1 MEEKIMKQYKVDI
14 SIVIPCY
21 NEEERIISSIST
33 VVSFMNS
40 FNPSFEIII
49 VDDGSK
55 DSSVT
60 LLKNYISTRDNIYLI
75 ENPHKGKGFAVR
87 TGVLMSE
94 GKYVLMSDA
103 DLATP
108 IDEIKR
114 LLVWV
119 ENNNY
124 DIAMASRE
132 GLGASRSDEPFIRHL
147 MGRVFNF
154 LIKILVG
161 LFYND
166 TQCGF
171 KLIKGDAARDI
182 FNRMILFG
190 DDARIVKYPKVTAFD
205 VEVLVI
211 AKNDGLKVKEVPVA
225 WSYIPTK
232 RVSAIRDSVLMLMEI
247 LKIRIN
253 DLFGRY
259 KKR

>member
-1 MEEKIMKQYKVDI
+1 MKKHKVDI

-21 NEEERIISSIST
+21 NEEERIISSLNT

-40 FNPSFEIII
+40 FNPSYEIVI
-49 VDDGSK
+49 VDDGSR
-55 DSSVT
+55 DSSIT
-60 LLKNYISTRDNIYLI
+60 LIKNYIATRDNIYLV

-87 TGVLMSE
+87 TGVLMTE
-94 GKYVLMSDA
+94 GKYILMSDA

-132 GLGASRSDEPFIRHL
+132 GLGATRSDEPILRHI
-147 MGRVFNF
+147 MGRVFNL
-154 LIKILVG
+154 LIKIIVG
-161 LFYND
+161 LYYKD

-171 KLIKGDAARDI
+171 KLLKGDEARDI
-182 FNRMILFG
+182 FNRLILFG
-190 DDARIVKYPKVTAFD
+190 DSASIVKYPKVTAFD

-211 AKNDGLKVKEVPVA
+211 AKNDGLKVKEIPVA
-225 WSYIPTK
+225 WTYIPTK
-232 RVSAIRDSVLMLMEI
+232 RVSAIRDSLLMLNEI

>member
-1 MEEKIMKQYKVDI
+1 MKKHKVDI

-21 NEEERIISSIST
+21 NEEQRIISSIAT
-33 VVSFMNS
+33 IVSFMNS
-40 FNPSFEIII
+40 FNPSYEIVV

-55 DSSVT
+55 DSSVA
-60 LLKNYISTRDNIYLI
+60 LIKNYISTRDNIYLI

-87 TGVLMSE
+87 TGVLMTE

-124 DIAMASRE
+124 DIAIASRE
-132 GLGASRSDEPFIRHL
+132 GLGATRSDEPFIRHL
-147 MGRVFNF
+147 MGRVFNL
-154 LIKILVG
+154 LIKIIVG
-161 LFYND
+161 LYYND

-171 KLIKGDAARDI
+171 KLFKGDEVRDI
-182 FNRMILFG
+182 FDRLILFG
-190 DDARIVKYPKVTAFD
+190 ESAKIVKYPKVTAFD

-225 WSYIPTK
+225 WTYVPTK
-232 RVSAIRDSVLMLMEI
+232 RVSAIRDSLLMLNEI
-247 LKIRIN
+247 LKIRVN
-253 DLFGRY
+253 DLLGRY
-259 KKR
+259 KKL

>member
-1 MEEKIMKQYKVDI
+1 MKKHKVDI

-21 NEEERIISSIST
+21 NEEERILSSLATI
-33 VVSFMNS
+33 VSFMNS
-40 FNPSFEIII
+40 FNPSYEIVV

-55 DSSVT
+55 DSSVS
-60 LLKNYISTRDNIYLI
+60 LIKNYISTRDNIYLV

-87 TGVLMSE
+87 TGTLMTE
-94 GKYVLMSDA
+94 GKYILMTDA

-124 DIAMASRE
+124 DIAIASRE

-154 LIKILVG
+154 LIKLIVG

-171 KLIKGDAARDI
+171 KLFKGDEARDI
-182 FNRMILFG
+182 FSRLVLFG

-205 VEVLVI
+205 VEDLVI
-211 AKNDGLKVKEVPVA
+211 AKNDGLKVKEVPVS
-225 WSYIPTK
+225 WTYVPTK
-232 RVSAIRDSVLMLMEI
+232 RVSAIRDSLIMLNEI
-247 LKIRIN
+247 FKIRKN

>member
-1 MEEKIMKQYKVDI
+1 MKKHKVDL

-21 NEEERIISSIST
+21 NEEDRIISSIASI
-33 VVSFMNS
+33 VSFMNS
-40 FNPSFEIII
+40 FNPSYEIVV

-55 DSSVT
+55 DSSVA
-60 LLKNYISTRDNIYLI
+60 LIKNYIATRDNIYLI

-87 TGVLMSE
+87 TGVLMTE
-94 GKYVLMSDA
+94 GKFVLMTDA

-124 DIAMASRE
+124 DIAIASRE
-132 GLGASRSDEPFIRHL
+132 GLGATRNDEPFIRHL
-147 MGRVFNF
+147 MGRVFNL
-154 LIKILVG
+154 LIKIIVG
-161 LFYND
+161 LYYND

-171 KLIKGDAARDI
+171 KLFKGDEIRDI
-182 FNRMILFG
+182 FGRLILFG
-190 DDARIVKYPKVTAFD
+190 DSAKIVKYPKVTAFD

-225 WSYIPTK
+225 WTYVPTK
-232 RVSAIRDSVLMLMEI
+232 RVSAIRDSLLMLNEI
-247 LKIRIN
+247 LKIRVN

-259 KKR
+259 RRL

>member
-1 MEEKIMKQYKVDI
+1 MKKHKVDI

-21 NEEERIISSIST
+21 NEEERIISSLNT

-40 FNPSFEIII
+40 FNPSYEIIV

-55 DSSVT
+55 DSSIA
-60 LLKNYISTRDNIYLI
+60 LIKNYISTRDNIYLV

-87 TGVLMSE
+87 TGVLMTE
-94 GKYVLMSDA
+94 GKYILMTDA

-119 ENNNY
+119 DNNNY

-132 GLGASRSDEPFIRHL
+132 GLGASRADEPILRHI
-147 MGRVFNF
+147 MGRVFNL
-154 LIKILVG
+154 LIKIIVG

-171 KLIKGDAARDI
+171 KLLKGDEARDI
-182 FNRMILFG
+182 FNRLILFG
-190 DDARIVKYPKVTAFD
+190 DNALIVKYPKVTAFD

-225 WSYIPTK
+225 WTYVPTK
-232 RVSAIRDSVLMLMEI
+232 RVSAIRDSLLMLSEI

>member
-1 MEEKIMKQYKVDI
+1 M
-14 SIVIPCY
+14 
-21 NEEERIISSIST
+21 T
-33 VVSFMNS
+33 
-40 FNPSFEIII
+40 
-49 VDDGSK
+49 
-55 DSSVT
+55 
-60 LLKNYISTRDNIYLI
+60 
-75 ENPHKGKGFAVR
+75 
-87 TGVLMSE
+87 
-94 GKYVLMSDA
+94 DA

-119 ENNNY
+119 DNNNY

-132 GLGASRSDEPFIRHL
+132 GLGASRSDEPILRHI
-147 MGRVFNF
+147 MGRVFNL
-154 LIKILVG
+154 LIKIIVG

-171 KLIKGDAARDI
+171 KLLKGDEARDI
-182 FNRMILFG
+182 FNRLILFG
-190 DDARIVKYPKVTAFD
+190 DDASIVKYPKVTAFD

-211 AKNDGLKVKEVPVA
+211 AKNDGLKVKEIPVA
-225 WSYIPTK
+225 WTYVPTK
-232 RVSAIRDSVLMLMEI
+232 RVSAIRDSLLMLSEI